1 MPVRES
7 RAVWNGNLK
16 NGNGTV
22 KSESGALEGA
32 YSFGS
37 RFREGFKG
45 TNPEELIGAALAS
58 CFSMFLSMLLEQAG
72 HTPQKI
78 ESRAKVHLDQ
88 DQGGFK
94 ITSIELLSE
103 ADVPGIEE
111 RALMEQ
117 AEDAKKGC
125 PVSQSLKVPVSL
137 TISLKK

>member
-7 RAVWNGNLK
+7 RAEWSGNLK
-16 NGNGTV
+16 NGKGRVN
-22 KSESGALEGA
+22 SQSGALEGA

-58 CFSMFLSMLLEQAG
+58 CFSMFLSMLLDQEG
-72 HTPQKI
+72 HTPNKV

-88 DQGGFK
+88 TEGGFQ
-94 ITSIELLSE
+94 ITSIELASE

-111 RALMEQ
+111 RVLMEQ
-117 AEDAKKGC
+117 AEKAKKGC

-137 TISLKK
+137 NISLK